1 VLRLLAR
8 PACLTCLISA
18 IAMLLLIVFTGPGPA
33 PAARAQADQPILS
46 YPELPPLPLVGSPAA
61 PPDSSLDAQAAV
73 AVSLVALLADWQVVD
88 LPAALPDERGR
99 WVAQDGQLLQD
110 GVGPTG
116 AMSMS
121 ETILVS
127 PATISDG
134 GISTSFYDE
143 LTGTVG
149 LVVRHSAAGF
159 YRLRLH
165 TDPTFDYEAL
175 VLEKV
180 IGGVAMPLVTQAG
193 EPLYQ
198 RHAWHTLSL
207 TVDGDRLVARL
218 NGTVV
223 ASVKDLALL
232 PPGGAGLYTRALGGV
247 RFAQVVVDGEE

>member
-1 VLRLLAR
+1 MHYIAPRAAGLLALFGVV
-8 PACLTCLISA
+8 AT
-18 IAMLLLIVFTGPGPA
+18 LLLAAAVATGQQPVV
-33 PAARAQADQPILS
+33 QAEADHPILS
-46 YPELPPLPLVGSPAA
+46 YPALAPTLAAGA
-61 PPDSSLDAQAAV
+61 PPQAAG
-73 AVSLVALLADWQVVD
+73 ALASVALSADTLVADWQVID
-88 LPAALPDERGR
+88 MPAALPDERGH
-99 WVAQDGQLLQD
+99 WVVQDGQVLQD

-180 IGGVAMPLVTQAG
+180 IGGVAMPLVVQAG

-198 RHAWHTLSL
+198 RHAWYALSL
-207 TVDGDRLVARL
+207 TVDGDRLIARL

-223 ASVKDLALL
+223 ASVQDLALL
-232 PPGGAGLYTRALGGV
+232 PPGGAGVYARALGGV

>member
-1 VLRLLAR
+1 MLRLLAR

-18 IAMLLLIVFTGPGPA
+18 IAMLLLIVFTGTGPA

-73 AVSLVALLADWQVVD
+73 AVSLAALLADWQVVD

-116 AMSMS
+116 AVSMS
-121 ETILVS
+121 ETFLVS
-127 PATISDG
+127 PEAIGDG
-134 GISTSFYDE
+134 GISTTFYDE

-149 LVVRHSAAGF
+149 LVVRYGPSGF

-165 TDPTFDYEAL
+165 TDPTFDSEAL

-180 IGGVAMPLVTQAG
+180 IGGVSIPLVVQAG

-198 RHAWHTLSL
+198 RRGWYRLRLAMQ
-207 TVDGDRLVARL
+207 GEQLVATL
-218 NGTVV
+218 NGQII
-223 ASVKDLALL
+223 ASVQDIAPL
-232 PPGGAGLYTRALGGV
+232 PAGGVGLYTRALGGV
-247 RFAQVVVDGEE
+247 HFAAVTVDGG